1 MIDSDFV
8 IPSLHIGRINSM
20 NLIKFIVNK
29 VGVGC
34 SLTIF
39 SYSITDVWMR
49 QLMNLRHQYHIS
61 KIIMVLD
68 RDVIIR
74 HREKLNQLQFVA
86 DEVHLADSHAKVY
99 VCSSNDYS
107 VAVMT
112 SANATQNYR
121 NEGYYITDRP
131 EELEAIQ
138 DDIRNILG
146 GSYQII

>member
-1 MIDSDFV
+1 
-8 IPSLHIGRINSM
+8 
-20 NLIKFIVNK
+20 
-29 VGVGC
+29 
-34 SLTIF
+34 
-39 SYSITDVWMR
+39 
-49 QLMNLRHQYHIS
+49 
-61 KIIMVLD
+61 MVLD

-86 DEVHLADSHAKVY
+86 DEVYLTDSHAKVY
-99 VCSSNDYS
+99 VCSLNDYS
-107 VAVMT
+107 VAVIT

>member
-1 MIDSDFV
+1 MDDNFI
-8 IPSLHIGRINSM
+8 IPSLHIGRVNSM
-20 NLIKFIVNK
+20 NLLKFIVSAA
-29 VGVGC
+29 GVGC

-49 QLMNLRHQYHIS
+49 QLMNLRHQFKIS

-74 HREKLNQLQFVA
+74 HREKLNQLQFIA
-86 DEVHLADSHAKVY
+86 DELYLTDSHAKVY
-99 VCSSNDYS
+99 ICSSDNYKI
-107 VAVMT
+107 AVIT

-131 EELEAIQ
+131 EEVNTIEA
-138 DDIRNILG
+138 DVRDILG
-146 GSYQII
+146 ESSRII

>member
-1 MIDSDFV
+1 
-8 IPSLHIGRINSM
+8 
-20 NLIKFIVNK
+20 
-29 VGVGC
+29 
-34 SLTIF
+34 
-39 SYSITDVWMR
+39 
-49 QLMNLRHQYHIS
+49 MNLRHQYKVS

-86 DEVHLADSHAKVY
+86 DELYLTDSHAKAY
-99 VCSSNDYS
+99 ICRSEKRNI
-107 VAVMT
+107 AVIT

-121 NEGYYITDRP
+121 NEGYYITDKP